1 MKEVSI
7 KPINKRPEIAT
18 GDRLLDA
25 LLAEDVDVMMAC
37 GGRGRCAT
45 CRVEVEAGSAGLSS
59 LTERELRTLRRLSQR
74 TDNCRLAC
82 QAHVESDGVEA
93 HLPDD
98 MFVTEQQDLDELVG
112 QRAESDIRHPVDG
125 QLLIPEGKIITRTY
139 IRKLDGLEE
148 EVEEIQAA
156 DAFHS

>member
-7 KPINKRPEIAT
+7 KPISKRPEIKT

-45 CRVEVEAGSAGLSS
+45 CRVEIDAGSDGLTS
-59 LTERELRTLRRLSQR
+59 LTDRERRTLRRLSQR
-74 TDNCRLAC
+74 TDGCRLAC
-82 QAHVESDGVEA
+82 QAKVQADGVEA
-93 HLPDD
+93 RLPDE
-98 MFVTEQQDLDELVG
+98 MFVTEQQDLDDLVG

-125 QLLIPEGKIITRTY
+125 ELLIPEGKIITRTY
-139 IRKLDGLEE
+139 IRKLEGLED
-148 EVEEIQAA
+148 EVDEIKA
-156 DAFHS
+156 DDALY